1 MEAVFNQKVLLNG
14 LDVKQML
21 MVKEETP
28 EDHRS
33 VAELHDPKPQQI
45 KEEQEEICISVGGEQ
60 LNKEIDAIRF
70 PVSSTPIKSEDEI
83 KSILLSQNLYKDEIK
98 DRDFPKEINGG
109 ESIKIENCGDG
120 SISLKI
126 EDIEKDEEDDDV
138 NQFTSELGS
147 GLKTENLDNDWKERR
162 APKSDGNINKPCNS
176 SEFPEQFVHCC
187 PVQKDVTHSEMGSS
201 TTVGNKCFTEKN
213 NVDSK
218 SKIQTGVKLSCKYCG
233 KTFSG
238 KYTLNTH
245 ERIHTGQKPF
255 CCDLCGQRFN
265 QKSTLNRH
273 MRNHTG
279 QKPFCCDFC
288 EQKFSQ
294 KSHLIRHMRNHTGQ
308 KPFCCDFC
316 GQRFS
321 QKSHLSRHMR
331 NHTGQKP
338 FGCDLCGHKFG
349 EKSNLNI
356 HMRIHTGQKPFCC
369 DICGQSFAAKSNLI
383 THTRSHTGQK
393 PFYCDLCGQK
403 FSRKSHLNTHMR
415 IHTGQ
420 KPFCC
425 DLCGQRFNQK
435 SNLNTHMRIHTKGKN
450 V

>member
-1 MEAVFNQKVLLNG
+1 MEAGFNHKVLLDG

-21 MVKEETP
+21 MVKEAP

-33 VAELHDPKPQQI
+33 AAELHDPKPQQI
-45 KEEQEEICISVGGEQ
+45 KEEQEEVCISLGAEQ
-60 LNKEIDAIRF
+60 LKGEEDIDAIRC
-70 PVSSTPIKSEDEI
+70 PVSATPIKTEDD
-83 KSILLSQNLYKDEIK
+83 KQSILLLRNLYKDEIK
-98 DRDFPKEINGG
+98 ERDLPKEIDEE

-120 SISLKI
+120 STFLKT
-126 EDIEKDEEDDDV
+126 EDTEDDDV
-138 NQFTSELGS
+138 NEFTSELDS
-147 GLKTENLDNDWKERR
+147 GLKTENLHNDWQERR
-162 APKSDGNINKPCNS
+162 APESDGNINKPFNS
-176 SEFPEQFVHCC
+176 SEFPEQFVHSCSL
-187 PVQKDVTHSEMGSS
+187 QTDMTHSEMGSS
-201 TTVGNKCFTEKN
+201 TTVGNKCFTEKK

-218 SKIQTGVKLSCKYCG
+218 SKIQTGVKLSCEYCG

-331 NHTGQKP
+331 NHNGEKP

-369 DICGQSFAAKSNLI
+369 DICGQNFAAKSNLI

-393 PFYCDLCGQK
+393 PFYCDVCGQK